1 MKIAVLVLVLLF
13 SSFIP
18 LSCKKDNLI
27 PPEEQ
32 PQISLT
38 LEDASCTEA
47 WIKLT
52 IANISLP
59 ADVELLKDDNPAGTI
74 SLVSA
79 DTILYID
86 SLLPSHTYKYQSVIQ
101 SISPPSG
108 EAGQSSN
115 LITVTTMD
123 TTSHNFTWQSWTFG
137 GQAGS

>member
-1 MKIAVLVLVLLF
+1 MKIVLLAATLLF
-13 SSFIP
+13 SSFLL
-18 LSCKKDNLI
+18 LSCKKDNPI
-27 PPEEQ
+27 PPGEQ

-47 WIKLT
+47 WIKLNT
-52 IANISLP
+52 ANIRLP
-59 ADVELLKDDNPAGTI
+59 ADVELLIDDSPAGKI
-74 SLVSA
+74 SLTSA
-79 DTILYID
+79 DTLLYID
-86 SLLPSHTYKYQSVIQ
+86 SLLPNHTYKYQSVIQ

-115 LITVTTMD
+115 LLTVTTMD